1 MLNIIGWLVA
11 GLVVGAIARLLVPG
25 RQPLGLLGTTALGVV
40 GAIIGGAVAWAIW
53 GDPGRPF
60 SDNAWPGY
68 LTAILGASILL
79 WLGLKM
85 SGRTAPD

>member
-11 GLVVGAIARLLVPG
+11 GLIVGAIARLLIPG
-25 RQPLGLLGTTALGVV
+25 PQRLGLLGTTALGVV
-40 GAIIGGAVAWAIW
+40 GAMAGGAAASAIW

-60 SDNAWPGY
+60 SENAWPGY

-79 WLGLKM
+79 WLGIKM
-85 SGRTAPD
+85 SRRTTP

>member
-1 MLNIIGWLVA
+1 MLNLIGWVVA

-25 RQPLGLLGTTALGVV
+25 KQPMGVLATTALGIV
-40 GAIIGGAVAWAIW
+40 GALLGGAVAWGIW

-60 SDNAWPGY
+60 SNNSWPGY

-79 WLGLKM
+79 WFALKL
-85 SGRTAPD
+85 SKKTVP